1 MRALAAAAAITALGA
16 IAVAVGV
23 ASQPAVPASP
33 VVLAA
38 ADDDELEDQ
47 LAEIIADMTR
57 SEDPSDWDRRYG
69 DGTHD

>member
-1 MRALAAAAAITALGA
+1 MRALAAAVAVTALGA

-23 ASQPAVPASP
+23 ASQPAVPAPP

-38 ADDDELEDQ
+38 DVDIEDV
-47 LAEIIADMTR
+47 LAEIVADMTR
-57 SEDPSDWDRRYG
+57 SEDPADWDRRYG